1 MPCGLH
7 GSSVGD
13 FQEMAAPHAHM
24 QLLAGLVPVV
34 LSAVSEIKKC

>member
-13 FQEMAAPHAHM
+13 FWEMAAPHAH
-24 QLLAGLVPVV
+24 AVISGI
-34 LSAVSEIKKC
+34 SARGVECFL